1 MWAAARSPIASGY
14 RSIGKFKPFLNA
26 DLVGLAWRDEQMS
39 SYANT
44 PVCIFV
50 QERLPEMPDLFSLIP
65 AGARYYIN
73 LRV

>member
-1 MWAAARSPIASGY
+1 M
-14 RSIGKFKPFLNA
+14 PFLNVTLA
-26 DLVGLAWRDEQMS
+26 GLAWWDEQMS

-50 QERLPEMPDLFSLIP
+50 QERLPEMPVFASAIP
-65 AGARYYIN
+65 PGLGSYIN

>member
-1 MWAAARSPIASGY
+1 
-14 RSIGKFKPFLNA
+14 
-26 DLVGLAWRDEQMS
+26 MS

-50 QERLPEMPDLFSLIP
+50 QERLPEIRLAWPIP
-65 AGARYYIN
+65 PRLPYIN